1 MATTIRTDV
10 RTPTDLREWLKR
22 IDEIDELQTV
32 TGANTEEDI
41 GMATEILGR
50 TRPSKAT
57 LFDEIVGF
65 KKGYRVLA
73 NGLGSFR
80 RVAVTLGLPI
90 DGTPH
95 ELVKAWQDKVRKGID
110 LIPAQVVKDG
120 PIFENVMRGSEVDV
134 LKFPAPKWHEFDGGR
149 YLGTGSFD
157 ITKDPDEGWVNL
169 GCYRVMVQNKNTLGF
184 YISPGKHGRQHR
196 DKWFARGEKMPVAF
210 VPGGDPLLFLAACTE
225 IPYGVT
231 EYDWAGG
238 VRGAPY
244 RVMPGPVTGLPI
256 PVDAEIVI
264 EGYADG
270 NDKMVGGPFGE
281 WTGYYASDARPEPFM
296 QIEAVYHRNDPII
309 LGSPPNQPPDE
320 QSFYRAF
327 LRSALLRSELEAV
340 GVPGIK
346 GVWCHEVGGSRL
358 FNVVSIEQR
367 YAGHARQVGHL
378 AATVHAGAYLGRY
391 VIVVDDDI
399 DVMDLNDVVW
409 AMSTR
414 SDPVESIDIIKRA
427 WSGPLDPRIP
437 KDRKGHSSR
446 AIIDATRPFEW
457 RADFPPVN
465 TPSTEVKRKA
475 KERFGYLLRGE
486 PHPSDGRLS

>member
-1 MATTIRTDV
+1 
-10 RTPTDLREWLKR
+10 
-22 IDEIDELQTV
+22 
-32 TGANTEEDI
+32 
-41 GMATEILGR
+41 
-50 TRPSKAT
+50 
-57 LFDEIVGF
+57 
-65 KKGYRVLA
+65 
-73 NGLGSFR
+73 
-80 RVAVTLGLPI
+80 
-90 DGTPH
+90 
-95 ELVKAWQDKVRKGID
+95 VK
-110 LIPAQVVKDG
+110 
-120 PIFENVMRGSEVDV
+120 
-134 LKFPAPKWHEFDGGR
+134 
-149 YLGTGSFD
+149 
-157 ITKDPDEGWVNL
+157 
-169 GCYRVMVQNKNTLGF
+169 
-184 YISPGKHGRQHR
+184 
-196 DKWFARGEKMPVAF
+196 
-210 VPGGDPLLFLAACTE
+210 
-225 IPYGVT
+225 
-231 EYDWAGG
+231 
-238 VRGAPY
+238 
-244 RVMPGPVTGLPI
+244 GPVTGLPL
-256 PVDAEIVI
+256 PADAEIVI
-264 EGYADG
+264 EGWVDP
-270 NDKMVGGPFGE
+270 KEKIVEGPFGE

-296 QIEAVYHRNDPII
+296 QVEALYHRNDPII

-358 FNVVSIEQR
+358 FNAVSIEQR

-437 KDRKGHSSR
+437 KDRKGHNSR

-465 TPSTEVKRKA
+465 TPSPEVKRRA
-475 KERFGYLLRGE
+475 KEKFGYLLRGE
-486 PHPSDGRLS
+486 PDPSDGKLS

>member
-1 MATTIRTDV
+1 MGMAIAERPTRTF
-10 RTPTDLREWLKR
+10 RDLRDWLRR
-22 IDEIDELQTV
+22 IDDLGELRVVRGARSEDE
-32 TGANTEEDI
+32 I
-41 GMATEILGR
+41 GMATELTGR
-50 TRPSKAT
+50 VHGTPA
-57 LFDEIVGF
+57 LMFDEIPGY
-65 KKGYRVLA
+65 KKGFRVLS
-73 NGLGSFR
+73 NGLGWFPR
-80 RVAVTLGLPI
+80 LALTLGLDPKLPAE
-90 DGTPH
+90 D
-95 ELVKAWQDKVRKGID
+95 LVRAWQKRVSAGITA
-110 LIPAQVVKDG
+110 IPSIEAKDG
-120 PIFENVMRGSEVDV
+120 PSFENVMRG
-134 LKFPAPKWHEFDGGR
+134 
-149 YLGTGSFD
+149 
-157 ITKDPDEGWVNL
+157 
-169 GCYRVMVQNKNTLGF
+169 
-184 YISPGKHGRQHR
+184 
-196 DKWFARGEKMPVAF
+196 ARGE
-210 VPGGDPLLFLAACTE
+210 
-225 IPYGVT
+225 
-231 EYDWAGG
+231 
-238 VRGAPY
+238 PY
-244 RVMPGPVTGLPI
+244 RVVKGPVTGLPL
-256 PVDAEIVI
+256 PADAEIVI
-264 EGYADG
+264 EGWVDP
-270 NDKMVGGPFGE
+270 KERIVEGPFGE

-296 QIEAVYHRNDPII
+296 QVEAVYYRNDPII

-358 FNVVSIEQR
+358 FNAVSIEQR

-399 DVMDLNDVVW
+399 DVLDLNDVVW

-465 TPSTEVKRKA
+465 TPSAETKRKGEE
-475 KERFGYLLRGE
+475 KFGYLLRGE
-486 PHPSDGRLS
+486 PHPMDGKLS